1 MKTLSYKSAAV
12 NVGTIAIEMQQ
23 LTSEPQLELLQAAES
38 EKYRERLQ
46 TRIIQRT
53 AQIGV
58 VGLGYVGLSLAV
70 EWAKAGFFVTGI
82 DIDTHR
88 INMCQQGKS
97 WISDVASE
105 NLEPLVSDGYLTP
118 TTDLAVLAQLDAVA
132 ICVPTPLN
140 IAKEPDLEA
149 IIDVVNAIASYLHP
163 GQLIVL
169 ESTTYPGTTDE
180 LILPCLQQT
189 GLQVGVDFFL
199 AFSPERID
207 PGNTLYSFRSTPK
220 VVAGITPI
228 CLQLSSALYE
238 TVVDTVFPVSST
250 RTAELVKLFENTFR
264 AVNIGL
270 ANELTIMSNLLG
282 VDVWE
287 VLSAAGTKPYG
298 FTPFYPG
305 PGVGGHCIPIDLHYL
320 AWKMRTLNFRSRF
333 IEVASEINE
342 QMPHYVIERISRVL
356 NEVGKCLNGS
366 RILIV
371 GVAYKRDVEDVRESP
386 AIDIIKLLRA
396 YKAHVEYTDPYVSVL
411 RINATM
417 LTGVLLD
424 DEHLQSA
431 DCVVIVTDHSS
442 YDYEYIARMGK
453 IIVDTRNAAAHI
465 PGSHIKRL

>member
-1 MKTLSYKSAAV
+1 MSHKGSTV
-12 NVGTIAIEMQQ
+12 NVGAVEIEMQQ
-23 LTSEPQLELLQAAES
+23 LTSELQLELSHNTDGEEYCQ
-38 EKYRERLQ
+38 RLQ

-53 AQIGV
+53 ARIGV
-58 VGLGYVGLSLAV
+58 IGLGYVGLSLAI
-70 EWAKAGFFVTGI
+70 EWAHAGFLVTGI
-82 DIDTHR
+82 DIDTRR
-88 INMCQQGKS
+88 ISMCQQGKS
-97 WISDVASE
+97 WIGDVASKD
-105 NLEPLVSDGYLTP
+105 LEALVNDGYLTP
-118 TTDLAVLAQLDAVA
+118 TTDLKVLMQLDAVA

-140 IAKEPDLEA
+140 TAKEPDLEA
-149 IIDVVNAIASYLHP
+149 INYVVNAIASYLHP

-180 LILPCLQQT
+180 LILSRLQQT

-207 PGNTLYSFRSTPK
+207 PGNTRNNFRNTPK
-220 VVAGITPI
+220 VVAGITPV

-264 AVNIGL
+264 TVNIGL
-270 ANELTIMSNLLG
+270 VNELTIMSNLLG

-287 VLSAAGTKPYG
+287 VISAAGTKPYG

-305 PGVGGHCIPIDLHYL
+305 PGIGGHCIPIDLHYL

-342 QMPHYVIERISRVL
+342 QMPHYVVERISRVL

-371 GVAYKRDVEDVRESP
+371 GVAYKRDIEDVRESP
-386 AIDIIKLLRA
+386 AIDIIKLLRE
-396 YKAHVEYTDPYVSVL
+396 YKAHVEYTDPFVPAL
-411 RINATM
+411 RIQETM
-417 LTGVLLD
+417 LTSVILD

-431 DCVVIVTDHSS
+431 ECVVIVTDHSS
-442 YDYEYIARMGK
+442 FDYEYIARMGN
-453 IIVDTRNAAAHI
+453 IIVDTRNAAAGI